1 MNLDRHEASM
11 IGLFSNS
18 QSREKLNTKEVIA
31 YKLIRDC
38 AYMV

>member
-1 MNLDRHEASM
+1 MKPDGHEASM

-18 QSREKLNTKEVIA
+18 QNCKILNRKKVIA